1 MPDVVGDDG
10 AAGAAGVARRVEH
23 VVVDDQLAAAGEEV
37 GQRDGGA
44 GEGAQ
49 GVGFRDLDHGEG
61 APGGGDGVAGF
72 GEGFLLREEG
82 EPCGK
87 PFGA

>member
-1 MPDVVGDDG
+1 MSNVAGGDG

-37 GQRDGGA
+37 GQRDGG
-44 GEGAQ
+44 
-49 GVGFRDLDHGEG
+49 FGEG
-61 APGGGDGVAGF
+61 APGGSDGVAGF
-72 GEGFLLREEG
+72 GEGFLLRKEG

-87 PFGA
+87 LFGA